1 MPWILITLTLICW
14 IGFQRNTASAQEP
27 FSLRLEFDRNSYSE
41 CEPIFFRLRLSNDS
55 DSEAWL
61 EDGEWFN
68 LRTGPLHLRY
78 REEQSSGPR
87 EYLRLYDERGHSLVI
102 GGSRRSIEPK
112 ACLDWVDLFIPT
124 RFIRVDRESQWEFT
138 ATFDRTNKSVLFADP
153 FPLKIA
159 LAPVSP
165 DRDAC
170 VVASRR
176 LLERR
181 FDWPLSLAED
191 KALSIAMERFPSISR
206 LGKLYFSHQNLLKH
220 RVEDAAF
227 HADLELFVR
236 DMGNLPALEREGMAY
251 KIAYDDVADFN
262 DQAYRDVDHALVR
275 DSISH
280 SLLKLCGQANV
291 RAKSLIASRAQR
303 LDLAEKYREIHNAK
317 AKKQGE

>member
-1 MPWILITLTLICW
+1 MRWNVIILTLIFW
-14 IGFQRNTASAQEP
+14 IGIQRNTTSAQEP

-61 EDGEWFN
+61 EDGEWFD
-68 LRTGPLHLRY
+68 LRTGPLYLRY

-87 EYLRLYDERGHSLVI
+87 EYLRLYNERGHGLVI

-112 ACLDWVDLFIPT
+112 ACLDWVDLFIPA
-124 RFIRVDRESQWEFT
+124 RFIRVDRDSHWEFT

-159 LAPVSP
+159 LAPVNP

-170 VVASRR
+170 VVAGRR
-176 LLERR
+176 LVESR
-181 FDWPLSLAED
+181 FSWPLSPAEEN
-191 KALSIAMERFPSISR
+191 AFSVAMDRFPALAR
-206 LGKLYFSHQNLLKH
+206 LGKIYFSHQNLLKH

-227 HADLELFVR
+227 HAELKNFVR
-236 DMGNLPALEREGMAY
+236 DMGKLPALEREGMAY

-262 DQAYRDVDHALVR
+262 DQAYRDVGHALVR

-280 SLLKLCGQANV
+280 SLLKLCGQSNV

-303 LDLAEKYREIHNAK
+303 LDTAERYREIHKAK
-317 AKKQGE
+317 AKAKQ